1 MKKLTFGKCIDSFY
15 YLGYNYACIGK
26 NSRKNTA
33 NFFKKRNVSA
43 YIKKTK
49 SYNTARQAVV
59 SAEWRRL

>member
-1 MKKLTFGKCIDSFY
+1 
-15 YLGYNYACIGK
+15 LGYNYACIEK
-26 NSRKNTA
+26 IAAKTRL
-33 NFFKKRNVSA
+33 FFKKRNVSA